1 MNYFLNIVKNLLT
14 ESASISTVSGAIRKR
29 CESIISY
36 DSDDENARG
45 ERIIQPVAYGLSKA
59 GNLVVR
65 AFQPY
70 GDTKTKVPH
79 WKLFRMDKITSWKT
93 IWNRKFDEPP
103 GLFNTEGKFNPNGDR
118 SMSEVY
124 LVANFERS
132 RDFYDGKRG
141 RGLYDYNQKRS
152 AEKKRENPLHKLS
165 KNIEKAVTPQDVLNR
180 INKYP
185 SQQANNYVNNNEK
198 YKEDLEKVNN
208 TPEITQQV
216 NEPITKNNAKQNSVQ
231 IKKPANVIDNGPEV
245 KDNNN
250 EEKNEI

>member
-14 ESASISTVSGAIRKR
+14 ESASISTVGGAIRKR
-29 CESIISY
+29 CEAIITY
-36 DSDDENARG
+36 DSDNEKAKG

-70 GDTKTKVPH
+70 GDTKTKIPH
-79 WKLFRMDKITSWKT
+79 WKLFRLDKITSWKT

-103 GLFNTEGKFNPNGDR
+103 GLFNAEGKFNPNGDG
-118 SMSEVY
+118 SMSEIY

-132 RDFYDGKRG
+132 RDFYSGKRG
-141 RGLYDYNQKRS
+141 KGLFDYNQKRK
-152 AEKKRENPLHKLS
+152 ADKTQENPLYKLS
-165 KNIEKAVTPQDVLNR
+165 KNIDKSIKPQDVLNR

-185 SQQANNYVNNNEK
+185 SQQAKNYVDNNEK

-208 TPEITQQV
+208 TPEMVQQV
-216 NEPITKNNAKQNSVQ
+216 NEPITRDNVKQNSV
-231 IKKPANVIDNGPEV
+231 KIDEPIDVVNTGPEV
-245 KDNNN
+245 KDNN
-250 EEKNEI
+250 EEKNKI